1 MGHMRGDCSHTP
13 LILGLLEAVCGQD
26 SGETQ
31 GAKGE
36 TKEDGGQK
44 RCAGGEEHCPEILAA
59 FHGGHATC
67 MGLQLKAMRRLTLWS
82 GPRFL
87 PTT

>member
-1 MGHMRGDCSHTP
+1 MRGDSSQTP

-36 TKEDGGQK
+36 TKGDGGQK
-44 RCAGGEEHCPEILAA
+44 RCAGGEEHCPEIPAA
-59 FHGGHATC
+59 FHDGHATC
-67 MGLQLKAMRRLTLWS
+67 GGLLLKAVRGLTLWS
-82 GPRFL
+82 GPRFP

>member
-1 MGHMRGDCSHTP
+1 MRGDGSQTP

-36 TKEDGGQK
+36 TKGDRRAEKMCRWG
-44 RCAGGEEHCPEILAA
+44 EHCPEIPAA
-59 FHGGHATC
+59 FHGGHATRG
-67 MGLQLKAMRRLTLWS
+67 GLLLKAVRRFTLWS